1 MKFVPFRPC
10 SDLRAAVWRTGQ
22 DAIPAD
28 ASHTRGFTLFE
39 MTIVL
44 AIVGF
49 LLGAVLMPL
58 ATQFEVRKNRETER
72 MLREIQQALHGFAIV
87 NGRLP
92 CPDVETDPGELPAP
106 AVDGQEDCESVTA
119 GVDEGYLPWVALQLR
134 PTDSWGHLFY
144 YRVTPEFTYPTVAGA
159 PAGAGQLDLE
169 DVGDIEVRT
178 RGDNPATGS
187 GGEGKELVEQ
197 VPDRNYL
204 ELWQACFT
212 SPDILIS
219 HFSRYYLRYDITR
232 EDSIRLSPS
241 ILRDFLSFTLF
252 STVSQR
258 EKVIDRQ
265 VTLSNHHRQVSMQ
278 KMRIARGILRQI
290 MRKIPQD
297 LHHIMCA
304 FIAGDIAYFLAHR
317 EPREVAA
324 IAGPRSFRRHRC
336 RRRQCS

>member
-72 MLREIQQALHGFAIV
+72 MLREIQQALIGFAIV

-187 GGEGKELVEQ
+187 GGEGKELV
-197 VPDRNYL
+197 VLASTAP
-204 ELWQACFT
+204 AVV
-212 SPDILIS
+212 IS
-219 HFSRYYLRYDITR
+219 YGSNGLGARR
-232 EDSIRLSPS
+232 
-241 ILRDFLSFTLF
+241 
-252 STVSQR
+252 
-258 EKVIDRQ
+258 ID
-265 VTLSNHHRQVSMQ
+265 
-278 KMRIARGILRQI
+278 
-290 MRKIPQD
+290 
-297 LHHIMCA
+297 
-304 FIAGDIAYFLAHR
+304 GDVL
-317 EPREVAA
+317 
-324 IAGPRSFRRHRC
+324 AGPASGTDEAENIPGGDRIFVNRLHTVGGSACDDSDEAEVFCEYDDLMIWLSRSVLMGEMVNAGLLP
-336 RRRQCS
+336 